1 MKLHRLR
8 LSNFRGI
15 VEREIEFAAVGVTVV
30 EGANEAGKSS
40 MIEALDLLL
49 EVRSDSK
56 SSRVRAVAPAGVDA
70 GSLVEADISC
80 GRYRFTYTKQ
90 YNRGART
97 ELVIHEP
104 APEQL
109 SGRTA
114 HDKVSEI
121 LDSTVD
127 MGLFKALRLMQSAD
141 PSVGDL
147 SGSSALSRA
156 LDAAGGS
163 ARSEADDSA
172 GNSALLARVR
182 SEYDRY
188 FTATTGRPS
197 RELSLAAADLAA
209 AELRHE
215 EMAAVMAEIAKD
227 SARLDS
233 LTVSRREVANSVELA
248 SVELAE
254 LSHEREQAAGLQ
266 ARRHD
271 AERSARLVDQELSL
285 LDRDHSA
292 RADIDRQIAD
302 RGRGIDDS
310 EQACA
315 DLRTHLEGCVR
326 EAEEVDGRLAD
337 ARLFDVDA
345 TERVVIARMSAR
357 LDGARARHRE
367 LVGILDRVDQ
377 VQAELAGAR
386 RDVAAT
392 PYGSNDITVAD
403 GLSNDVDI
411 ARAHSEAAAATIT
424 VTRLGDQDVELVG
437 PVGDSV
443 RAADNTEVA
452 VTGETVVEVAGVVRV
467 VVSPG
472 AESATLA
479 HRLTQAQRALADFLS
494 ERDVTDVAELRAL
507 VRRRER
513 AERTALALQSQ
524 LAGILGDRDEE
535 ALRAECSE
543 LAARVGVS
551 DDRSEDVP
559 DLAQA
564 ERASNLAA
572 AAVARLAEEAAELR
586 SRRRGLETEIRRL
599 DDSVDELRRQRDEL
613 QAQRAEL
620 AAATDEVDLDSRR
633 RELADLVVAARQTL
647 ADVDTQI
654 ADADLESLEM
664 QYSNKAAVVEQGQP
678 KLAALTDEINELRTR
693 IDIRR
698 DDGKLDQFHRAA
710 TELDGARAEYSRVQT
725 RANAVALLMQTLER
739 HRDNTR
745 RRYVAPFSGQIL
757 RLGKVV
763 FGSSLQVGV
772 DEDLRI
778 TTRTLDGVT
787 VDHEALSGGAKEQL
801 GIISR
806 LACAMLVDPV
816 DGVPV
821 IIDDA
826 LGYTDPGR
834 LAGMAAVLGH
844 AGRQTQVIVLTCTPA
859 RYSGVGGAQLVAV

>member
-8 LSNFRGI
+8 LGNFRGI
-15 VEREIEFAAVGVTVV
+15 VEREIEFATVGVTVV

-56 SSRVRAVAPAGVDA
+56 STRVRAVAPAGVDA

-80 GRYRFTYTKQ
+80 GPYRFTYTKQ

-121 LDSTVD
+121 LDGAVD

-156 LDAAGGS
+156 LDAGS
-163 ARSEADDSA
+163 VHSDADDTD
-172 GNSALLARVR
+172 GNSALVSKVR
-182 SEYDRY
+182 TEYERY
-188 FTATTGRPS
+188 FTASQGRPS
-197 RELSLAAADLAA
+197 RELAAAAADLEA
-209 AELRHE
+209 AEVRHA
-215 EMAAVMAEIAKD
+215 EMTAVMAEIAKD

-248 SVELAE
+248 KVELAE
-254 LSHEREQAAGLQ
+254 LSYEREQATSLHVH
-266 ARRHD
+266 RRD
-271 AERSARLVDQELSL
+271 AQLAVRLVDQERAL
-285 LDRDHSA
+285 LDRDLSA
-292 RADIDRQIAD
+292 RADLDRQIAD
-302 RGRGIDDS
+302 RNSGIDDVDR
-310 EQACA
+310 AVA
-315 DLRTHLEGCVR
+315 DLRENLDDCVR
-326 EAEEVDGRLAD
+326 EADAAQVSLDD
-337 ARLFDVDA
+337 ARRRDVDA
-345 TERVVIARMSAR
+345 TEQVATARMRAR
-357 LDGARARHRE
+357 LDGARSRHRE
-367 LVGILDRVDQ
+367 LAGILDRVDQ
-377 VQAELAGAR
+377 VCTELVRCR
-386 RDVAAT
+386 RDVAAV
-392 PYGSNDITVAD
+392 PYGSNEIRVAEALSDDVTV
-403 GLSNDVDI
+403 
-411 ARAHSEAAAATIT
+411 ARAHSEAAAATMT
-424 VTRLGDQDVELVG
+424 VTRLGGHDVTVAGAL
-437 PVGDSV
+437 GDN
-443 RAADNTEVA
+443 APGDGTEFA
-452 VTGETVVEVAGVVRV
+452 VTGETVVDVAGVVRV

-479 HRLTQAQRALADFLS
+479 HRVTQAQRALADFLA
-494 ERDVTDVAELRAL
+494 ERGVGDVAELRAL

-513 AERTALALQSQ
+513 AESAVEALRAQ
-524 LAGILGDRDEE
+524 LAGILGDHDEE
-535 ALRAECSE
+535 VLRAEYAE
-543 LAARVGVS
+543 LDGRVGVS
-551 DDRSEDVP
+551 DSRSEDVL
-559 DLAQA
+559 DVAQA
-564 ERASNLAA
+564 EQASNLAA
-572 AAVARLAEEAAELR
+572 AAVSRLAEEAAELR
-586 SRRRGLETEIRRL
+586 SRRRGFEGELQRL
-599 DDSVDELRRQRDEL
+599 GDNAAELRRQRDEL
-613 QAQRAEL
+613 LTQRAQLNETADDADLDRRRGELVDRL
-620 AAATDEVDLDSRR
+620 AAAQ
-633 RELADLVVAARQTL
+633 QTL
-647 ADVDTQI
+647 ARIDTQI

-678 KLAALTDEINELRTR
+678 KLNALTEEINELRTR

-698 DDGKLDQFHRAA
+698 DDGKLEQFNRAA
-710 TELDGARAEYSRVQT
+710 SELDGARAEYGRVQT
-725 RANAVALLMQTLER
+725 RANAVALLMRTLER

-745 RRYVAPFSGQIL
+745 RRYVAPFSEQIL

-763 FGSSLQVGV
+763 FGSSLQIGV
-772 DEDLRI
+772 DEELRI

-787 VDHEALSGGAKEQL
+787 VDHDALSGGAKEQL

-834 LAGMAAVLGH
+834 LAGMSAVLAH